1 MYDYAEEFNRA
12 SADVEE
18 APRVVSKFAPP
29 PPERKPATVVPAKKP
44 EPVAAAVHI
53 EKSDNLPDWSVIV
66 KKLHVSGRTKQLA
79 EKSEL
84 LIFDDIRIELR
95 CGIRTLATNQSAN
108 KELEKAIHNLYGDNR
123 KKLKIHVGEATNS
136 PAKIQ
141 AAAHAEQLSVAE
153 NLIAN
158 DATIQALVRE
168 FDGMILPSSIKAL

>member
-53 EKSDNLPDWSVIV
+53 EKSDNLPDWASIIDALNVRG
-66 KKLHVSGRTKQLA
+66 LTKQLA
-79 EKSEL
+79 QQSEL
-84 LIFDDIRIELR
+84 LIFDDTRIELR
-95 CGIRTLATNQSAN
+95 CENRALANNAMAN
-108 KELEKAIHNLYGDNR
+108 KGLEAAIAKVYGENSKR
-123 KKLKIHVGEATNS
+123 LKIHVGAATAS
-136 PAKIQ
+136 PAKVQ
-141 AAAHAEQLSVAE
+141 AAVRAEQLGAAE
-153 NLIAN
+153 ELIAN